1 LVVVGMVR
9 QSLELLEQAVAIHH
23 LVQLPLLVAVAALVT
38 ILRLLQVVL
47 VVVGQ
52 TLVVQPRPVRLVIR
66 LLHHLLKD
74 LLVVMALTQA
84 IT

>member
-9 QSLELLEQAVAIHH
+9 QSLELLEQVVAIHH
-23 LVQLPLLVAVAALVT
+23 LVQLPLLVVAVALVT

-47 VVVGQ
+47 VAVDQ

-74 LLVVMALTQA
+74 
-84 IT
+84 